1 MAVGNELTVVPKVDV
16 RETEI
21 GFASSSIMYE
31 AMSTIV
37 VVPYGAETVGIT
49 EVNLGAVFV
58 T

>member
-1 MAVGNELTVVPKVDV
+1 
-16 RETEI
+16 
-21 GFASSSIMYE
+21 MYE

-49 EVNLGAVFV
+49 EVNRGAVFV